1 MSSSFDNVIVGG
13 GPAGSMLALRLAAAG
28 REVILLEKQ
37 RGPHHKVCGEFL
49 SAEALGYLKR
59 IGIDAQALGAK
70 PIQYIRL
77 HTGRKSIHAA
87 LPFPALSLSRRVLD
101 EALLER
107 AQSVGCDVRRGVFV
121 EKLLPGSGGFSIRLR
136 DNQVIR
142 TNNVF
147 LATGKHDLTDRP
159 RNRGAQPDLVGFKM
173 HCQLTPESTEN
184 IRQTMELFLFRDG
197 YGGLALVENDR
208 VNLCFVIHQR
218 RMRELGAGWTA
229 LVAAIHSE
237 CPAIARILREPTPCW
252 PKPLAISPIPYGY
265 IAGNSNGIWRVGDQA
280 AVIPSFTGDGISI
293 ALHSAELASEMFL
306 CGETPDAYLACL
318 QTHLKSGMSFATT
331 LSRIMVT
338 TTGRLL
344 APAVLSALPGALSW
358 IAEHTRIPARVL
370 RAADLTRSA
379 PTAHM
384 PVSAA

>member
-28 REVILLEKQ
+28 REVILLEKE

-59 IGIDAQALGAK
+59 IGIDARALGAE

-77 HTGRKSIHAA
+77 HTGRKSVHAA

-101 EALLER
+101 EALLEK
-107 AQSVGCDVRRGVFV
+107 AQSAGCDVRRGIFV
-121 EKLLPGSGGFSIRLR
+121 EKLIPGSGGFSIRLR

-147 LATGKHDLTDRP
+147 LATGKHDLTDTP

-173 HCQLTPESTEN
+173 HWKLSPQSTEN
-184 IRQTMELFLFRDG
+184 IRQAMELFLFRGG
-197 YGGLALVENDR
+197 YGGLALIENDIA
-208 VNLCFVIHQR
+208 NLCFAVHQR
-218 RMRELGAGWTA
+218 RMRELGGWPE
-229 LVAAIHSE
+229 LLSAIRKES
-237 CPAIARILREPTPCW
+237 PAINQILSDATPCW

-265 IAGNSNGIWRVGDQA
+265 IARSSNGIWRIGDQA
-280 AVIPSFTGDGISI
+280 AVIPSFTGDGMSI

-306 CGETPDAYLACL
+306 AGKTPDTYLACL

>member
-49 SAEALGYLKR
+49 SAEALCYLKR

-77 HTGRKSIHAA
+77 HTGRKSVHAA

-147 LATGKHDLTDRP
+147 LATGKHDLTDTP

-173 HCQLTPESTEN
+173 HWKLSPQSTEN
-184 IRQTMELFLFRDG
+184 IRQAMELFLFRGG
-197 YGGLALVENDR
+197 YGGLALIENDIA
-208 VNLCFVIHQR
+208 NLCFAVHQR
-218 RMRELGAGWTA
+218 RMRELGGWPE
-229 LVAAIHSE
+229 LLSAIRKES
-237 CPAIARILREPTPCW
+237 PAINQILSDATPCW

-265 IAGNSNGIWRVGDQA
+265 IARSSNGIWRIGDQA
-280 AVIPSFTGDGISI
+280 AVIPSFTGDGMSI

-306 CGETPDAYLACL
+306 CGETPDEYLARL
-318 QTHLKSGMSFATT
+318 RTHLNSGIRFATT
-331 LSRIMVT
+331 LSRVMIT
-338 TTGRLL
+338 STGRILT
-344 APAVLSALPGALSW
+344 PIALSLVPEGIRW
-358 IAEHTRIPARVL
+358 IAERTRIPARALQTKVVDSS
-370 RAADLTRSA
+370 AADDQR
-379 PTAHM
+379 